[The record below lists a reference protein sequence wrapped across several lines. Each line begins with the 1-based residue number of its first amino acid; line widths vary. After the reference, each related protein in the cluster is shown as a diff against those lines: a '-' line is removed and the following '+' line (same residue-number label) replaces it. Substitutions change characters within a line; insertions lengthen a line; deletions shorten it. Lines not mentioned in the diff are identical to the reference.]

1 MECMGLH
8 PLPVIFKSR
17 IPVELHPGTNYE
29 VHLEMEYIGMGVG
42 DMETVW
48 GGDGAEEV
56 DGVRFTKV
64 IRQGVTSSIT
74 CGQIPIIYYSC

>member
-17 IPVELHPGTNYE
+17 IPVELQPGPNYE
-29 VHLEMEYIGMGVG
+29 VHLEMEYIGTGVG

-64 IRQGVTSSIT
+64 TRQGVTSSIT

>member
-1 MECMGLH
+1 MGLH
-8 PLPVIFKSR
+8 PLPVIFKAQ
-17 IPVELHPGTNYE
+17 IPVELQPGPNYE

-64 IRQGVTSSIT
+64 TRQGVTSSIT

>member
-1 MECMGLH
+1 MQCMGLH
-8 PLPVIFKSR
+8 PLPVIFKSQ

-64 IRQGVTSSIT
+64 IRQGVASSIT